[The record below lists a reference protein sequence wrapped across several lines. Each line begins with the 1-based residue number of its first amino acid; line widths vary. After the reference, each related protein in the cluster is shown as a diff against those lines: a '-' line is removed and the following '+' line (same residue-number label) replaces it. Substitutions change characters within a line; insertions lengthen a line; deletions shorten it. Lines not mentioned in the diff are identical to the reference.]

1 MGHGPQQQCHQN
13 QDANAAED
21 GAVGEVEQVEGRVQ
35 VQRHDKHVGHGHGQ
49 GAQAREPGEGD
60 EPRARRAAL
69 VVAQKRHDDED
80 ENDDAPGFG
89 DADGCSAGKVVGE
102 GDEPHG
108 HGEKSHG
115 AHERKLEAFAF
126 FKQKGD
132 AREQSDKQ
140 RGDKGRLG
148 EIAEGRSGRVAGQRR
163 EKRAGLREERYG
175 EQAEQKIRHEYRDDD
190 RKLEYAGQGRGF
202 RRGAGGLCCV
212 GGGFGAFVA
221 GVVARRVVRV
231 RLWFGKLH
239 CQPQTYGDGR
249 HQAGAEQQNA
259 ARRQAKHNKGDTGP
273 KQRSHDSK
281 KRDVRRLSG
290 KGKPPEVSGRSQG
303 GAEQHV
309 ASDHG
314 HCRLFE
320 KHPRPQQ
327 DSNACGEGRQKRQ
340 HGCCEGA
347 AGPRK
352 ERHPEGAPAAFRHR
366 KASCKA

>member
-1 MGHGPQQQCHQN
+1 M
-13 QDANAAED
+13 
-21 GAVGEVEQVEGRVQ
+21 
-35 VQRHDKHVGHGHGQ
+35 
-49 GAQAREPGEGD
+49 
-60 EPRARRAAL
+60 
-69 VVAQKRHDDED
+69 
-80 ENDDAPGFG
+80 
-89 DADGCSAGKVVGE
+89 
-102 GDEPHG
+102 
-108 HGEKSHG
+108 
-115 AHERKLEAFAF
+115 
-126 FKQKGD
+126 
-132 AREQSDKQ
+132 
-140 RGDKGRLG
+140 
-148 EIAEGRSGRVAGQRR
+148 
-163 EKRAGLREERYG
+163 
-175 EQAEQKIRHEYRDDD
+175 
-190 RKLEYAGQGRGF
+190 EYAGQGRGF

-309 ASDHG
+309 ANDHG
-314 HCRLFE
+314 HCRFFE
-320 KHPRPQQ
+320 KHSRPQQ
-327 DSNACGEGRQKRQ
+327 DSNACGEGQQKRQ

-352 ERHPEGAPAAFRHR
+352 ERHPEGAPAALRHR
-366 KASCKA
+366 KASCKAQKQPRVARQCQRYLTSGAHLQRGVQRARQQRAQRQPEIAAKADFHHQRFRGIECHGPSFLSRL